1 MRSLPCVVL
10 APWCCPVLS
19 ESFSSASPSCPVSVF
34 PRLPLP
40 AWSLSFLGF
49 PFPPGLCLSSASPSA
64 WSVSF
69 LGFPF
74 RLVSVF
80 PRLPLPTRS
89 PSFLGFPFHLVSFLF
104 PGCCWLPCFLHRLL
118 YQLEVLPTLCFCLLN
133 KCLFSL
139 LMTACLL
146 DVIE

>member
-10 APWCCPVLS
+10 APWRCPVLS
-19 ESFSSASPSCPVSVF
+19 ESFSSASLSRLVSVS
-34 PRLPLP
+34 PRLPL
-40 AWSLSFLGF
+40 
-49 PFPPGLCLSSASPSA
+49 PPGLCLSSASPSA
-64 WSVSF
+64 WSLSF

-74 RLVSVF
+74 RLVSV
-80 PRLPLPTRS
+80 
-89 PSFLGFPFHLVSFLF
+89 LF

-133 KCLFSL
+133 KCLLSL

-146 DVIE
+146 DIIE

>member
-10 APWCCPVLS
+10 APWRCPVLS
-19 ESFSSASPSCPVSVF
+19 ESFSSASLSRLVSVS

-40 AWSLSFLGF
+40 AWSLSLLSF
-49 PFPPGLCLSSASPSA
+49 PFRLVSVSPRLPLPPGLCLSLASPSA
-64 WSVSF
+64 WSLSF

-74 RLVSVF
+74 RLVSV
-80 PRLPLPTRS
+80 
-89 PSFLGFPFHLVSFLF
+89 LF

-133 KCLFSL
+133 KCLLSL

-146 DVIE
+146 DIIE